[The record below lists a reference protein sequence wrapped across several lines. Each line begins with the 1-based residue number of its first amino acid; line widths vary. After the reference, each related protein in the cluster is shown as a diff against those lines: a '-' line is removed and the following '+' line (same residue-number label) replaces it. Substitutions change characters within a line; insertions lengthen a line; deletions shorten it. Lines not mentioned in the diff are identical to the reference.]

1 MRNIQTL
8 AQLHSLQ
15 NETYIYATIVAIV
28 IFALA
33 LLFASL
39 TPYQGGKDKSYV
51 LRRIWLILCVVI
63 GSLGFWLY
71 NQLYVMNFIQQIA
84 FKNQFATTNLI
95 CLAITI
101 GGSLLISFVV
111 MLIFRHSKFGSI
123 LGEERNQ

>member
-8 AQLHSLQ
+8 EDLHQLQ
-15 NETYIYATIVAIV
+15 NETYMYAAIVAII

-33 LLFASL
+33 LLFAYL

-51 LRRIWLILCVVI
+51 FRRIWLILCVVI
-63 GSLGFWLY
+63 GSLGFWIY
-71 NQLYVMNFIQQIA
+71 NQTYVMGFIKPIA
-84 FKNQFATTNLI
+84 FQNQFATTNLT

-101 GGSLLISFVV
+101 GGSLLISLVV

-123 LGEERNQ
+123 LGKEKN